1 MSSEEEQNVAR
12 ETHNRDLRQCLERS
26 DTCDPSRLS
35 RAEQRDVA
43 VVSHGQKL
51 AN

>member
-1 MSSEEEQNVAR
+1 MSRVLI
-12 ETHNRDLRQCLERS
+12 TRS
-26 DTCDPSRLS
+26 LIEGGTDPLVTAGHEVVYP

-43 VVSHGQKL
+43 VVSRGQKL